1 MNNPLAKRQYLNV
14 INDKGEYHMPK
25 RFFVVTFFLTAALL
39 ILNCLPIHGE
49 SEIYD
54 TVVRLH
60 VLANSDSPEDQEL
73 KLKVRDGILAVSKPI
88 LKGCTTQD
96 EAASRLEENRELLTR
111 TALDIIRK
119 EGYNYPVDIKLG
131 RENYPAKTYENCA
144 FPAGNYVSL
153 QVLIGEGEGQN
164 WWCVLFPPLCL
175 SAATT
180 KDSHADSN
188 EDAFIAVGL
197 TKEQYGIIT
206 ETENAKYK
214 IRFKILEAIESI
226 FDR

>member
-1 MNNPLAKRQYLNV
+1 
-14 INDKGEYHMPK
+14 MPK
-25 RFFVVTFFLTAALL
+25 RFFAVAFILTAALL

-60 VLANSDSPEDQEL
+60 VLANSDSSEDQAL
-73 KLKVRDGILAVSKPI
+73 KLKVRDGILAVSEPI
-88 LKGCTTQD
+88 LKDCTTQD
-96 EAASRLEENRELLTR
+96 DAVARLEENREILVS
-111 TALDIIRK
+111 TAADIIRR
-119 EGYNYPVDIKLG
+119 EGYNYSVDIKLG

-153 QVLIGEGEGQN
+153 QVLIGDGDGQN

-175 SAATT
+175 SAATAN
-180 KDSHADSN
+180 DSSEDRN

-206 ETENAKYK
+206 ETEDTKYK

-226 FDR
+226 FER